1 MGFQILN
8 RFHEALG
15 GDRHDQINGIKINF
29 ALEASS
35 QVGFW
40 VGGRMKSVTGRTAEP
55 KVGCTGPR
63 FYCQGV
69 DHLVNIDLIAQPF

>member
-15 GDRHDQINGIKINF
+15 GDRHDQINGIKIKPT
-29 ALEASS
+29 LEASS

-40 VGGRMKSVTGRTAEP
+40 VGRRMKSVANRTAEP
-55 KVGCTGPR
+55 KVCCTGPR
-63 FYCQGV
+63 FYGQGV
-69 DHLVNIDLIAQPF
+69 DNLVNIDLIAQPS